1 MVLRRPRA
9 GAAAAAAAPCPG
21 MPRAAVVAAAATA
34 LAMLATSTLPA
45 EAFFTPPAVPPS
57 SWKQQQDTVARTM
70 MASFQSPTNAGVA
83 NSFSRNPAAIDAS
96 ERGGA
101 RLRVERGQQRRF
113 SSSLGRPL
121 RSSPSDGGS
130 DDPSSQ
136 GMSESE
142 KLREKLETI
151 ASASGEGGG
160 EDGLTQKEQEELDE
174 MEEDRRVE
182 AEVDRLEAAE
192 KAKSMDAFRMSLDED
207 DDDEDNA
214 EDEVYEEIIANM
226 TKPLGITIEEST
238 DKAKLVYITS
248 VGDKAEAAGLQVG
261 DVLTGVSAVFGD
273 EVWSVNDKN
282 IEEIRSLVRC
292 RPEPYSLI
300 RVERGHVSLEERCA
314 PGFDEEDLSNC
325 WQLPDDMI
333 PGDGEECE
341 LNPDYQNLWAAVYE
355 EEMDVLTG
363 ESAARAAGVGRG
375 GVFGGGGGGGTPK
388 KGNQGPPPKEKPG
401 PGSFNGETFTG
412 DSWDTSGPSF

>member
-1 MVLRRPRA
+1 MVSRRPRV
-9 GAAAAAAAPCPG
+9 AAAAIPCTG
-21 MPRAAVVAAAATA
+21 MPRAAAAAAAAATA
-34 LAMLATSTLPA
+34 LAMLATSSFSA

-57 SWKQQQDTVARTM
+57 TWKQQQDATRTM
-70 MASFQSPTNAGVA
+70 TASFRSPTNAGA
-83 NSFSRNPAAIDAS
+83 ATSFSRNPVTTDAS

-101 RLRVERGQQRRF
+101 RVRIERGQQRRF
-113 SSSLGRPL
+113 SSSL
-121 RSSPSDGGS
+121 RSSPSDSSGGGGEG
-130 DDPSSQ
+130 DDGSSQ

-151 ASASGEGGG
+151 ASSSGEGGG
-160 EDGLTQKEQEELDE
+160 ESGLTQKEQDELDE

-207 DDDEDNA
+207 EDDEDDV
-214 EDEVYEEIIANM
+214 EEEVYEELIANM

-238 DKAKLVYITS
+238 DKAQLVYLTS

-273 EVWSVNDKN
+273 AVWSVKDKN

-300 RVERGHVSLEERCA
+300 RVERGHVSLEERCT

-341 LNPDYQNLWAAVYE
+341 LNPDYGNLWAAVYE

-363 ESAARAAGVGRG
+363 DSAARAAGVGRG
-375 GVFGGGGGGGTPK
+375 GAFAGGGGGTPK